1 MLNLEKSIR
10 ILEFDKIKEIL
21 ASLALTQGA
30 KKRALALTPTSNS
43 ISVKRRQTLTND
55 AKVMSEIKGVP
66 SFNGVPE
73 ILDTVEKAVKNSI
86 LSPREILDVGIS
98 LQTARG
104 LIEYVHS
111 DAIKPSALKEIFDS
125 LVPNKSLE
133 SRIFKAI
140 LGEDLIADDAS
151 PALAD
156 IRRKIRYQTNRIREI
171 LQGYLVGEKSK
182 HLRENLVTMRN
193 GRYVLPVK
201 NEDKNEIKGL
211 IHDTSGTGATLFIE
225 PMAVVEA
232 NNELRTLISQES
244 AEIER
249 ILAEFSSD
257 IANFSMQ
264 LVNNYNS
271 ITEIAFYFAIS
282 ELSFKMNAVSPEFT
296 DKREIVFERAR
307 HPLLDKKKVV
317 PINVSIGNDYDMLVI
332 TGPNTGGKTVTLKTL
347 GLFAIMAQSG
357 MHLPCDYA
365 KICIFDGI
373 YPDIGDEQSIE
384 QSLST
389 FSSHMVSIVN
399 IVNEAT
405 SESLVLFDELGAGT
419 DPIEGAA
426 LAQSIL
432 EVMLEK
438 KAMCAATT
446 HYAELKAFALDTPRV
461 VNASCEF
468 DVNTLK
474 PTYRLV
480 IGAPGKSNAFLISSK
495 LGVSD
500 KIIKRANEL
509 ISDDTRNFESVIEK
523 LETERFL
530 LEKEREEAK
539 KLRIEYQ
546 QFKETSEKE
555 LKQKLGAAEKE
566 SQEMMEKAREIV
578 AGARASAEFIFD
590 KLDKIQKE
598 KDSKDFSKKYSAV
611 KKDLREKLFDAD
623 KVYNP
628 IDDIDENYVLPRQL
642 VKGDR
647 VIIRNLGYEAILL
660 DNPDKQGNVL
670 VQSGVAKTKTNIKN
684 LMLITEEI
692 SEKIQATK
700 PKQVVKNNK
709 KKVSTKDFSP
719 SFDVRGK
726 NIEDAWIDIDKY
738 IDEAI
743 LVGVA
748 SVTIVHGKGT
758 GALRKGLWEFFRTD
772 SRIKKYRNGDY
783 GEGDFGVTVL
793 ELKYQ

>member
-10 ILEFDKIKEIL
+10 ILEFDKIKELL

-30 KKRALALTPTSNS
+30 KKRASSLTPTSNS

-55 AKVMSEIKGVP
+55 AKSMSEIKGIP
-66 SFNGVPE
+66 SFNGIPE
-73 ILDTVEKAVKNSI
+73 VLDTIEKAVKNSI
-86 LSPREILDVGIS
+86 LSPREILDIGIS

-104 LIEYVHS
+104 LIEYIRT
-111 DAIKPSALKEIFDS
+111 DAIKPSLLTEIFNS
-125 LVPNKSLE
+125 LVPNKTLE
-133 SRIFKAI
+133 TRIFKAI

-171 LQGYLVGEKSK
+171 LQGYLTGEKSK

-271 ITEIAFYFAIS
+271 ITEIAFYFAMS
-282 ELSFKMNAVSPEFT
+282 ELSHKMNAVAPEFT
-296 DKREIVFERAR
+296 DKREIAFERAR

-317 PINVSIGNDYDMLVI
+317 PINVSVGNEYNMVVI

-347 GLFAIMAQSG
+347 GLFALMAQSG

-365 KICIFDGI
+365 KICIFDGV

-399 IVNEAT
+399 IINEAT

-432 EVMLEK
+432 EIMLEK
-438 KAMCAATT
+438 SALCAATT
-446 HYAELKAFALDTPRV
+446 HYAELKAFALNTPMV

-500 KIIKRANEL
+500 RIIKRANEL

-523 LETERFL
+523 LEAERFL
-530 LEKEREEAK
+530 LESEKEEYK
-539 KLRIEYQ
+539 KLRIEYE
-546 QFKETSEKE
+546 QFKLTAEKE
-555 LKQKLGAAEKE
+555 LKEKLGKAEKE
-566 SQEMMEKAREIV
+566 SEEMMEKAREIII
-578 AGARASAEFIFD
+578 GARASAEFIFD

-598 KDSKDFSKKYSAV
+598 KDSKDFSSKYSAT
-611 KKDLREKLFDAD
+611 KKALREKLFDAD

-642 VKGDR
+642 LKGDK
-647 VIIRNLGYEAILL
+647 VIIRNIGAEAVLL

-670 VQSGVAKTKTNIKN
+670 VQSGIAKTKTNVKN
-684 LMLITEEI
+684 LMLITDEI

-700 PKQVVKNNK
+700 PQNTKKTPKKNLSNK
-709 KKVSTKDFSP
+709 EFSP
-719 SFDVRGK
+719 SFDVRGR
-726 NIEDAWIDIDKY
+726 NIEDAWIEIDKY

-743 LVGVA
+743 LLGVN

-793 ELKYQ
+793 EIK

>member
-10 ILEFDKIKEIL
+10 ILEFDKIKDML
-21 ASLALTQGA
+21 ASFAQTQGS
-30 KKRALALTPTSNS
+30 KKRALALTPSSNS
-43 ISVKRRQTLTND
+43 IVVKRRQALTND
-55 AKVMSEIKGVP
+55 AKSMTEVKGTP
-66 SFNGVPE
+66 SFNSIPE
-73 ILDTVEKAVKNSI
+73 ILDIVEKAEKNSI
-86 LSPREILDVGIS
+86 LSPREILDIAIS
-98 LQTARG
+98 LQTARN
-104 LIEYVHS
+104 LLEYVHS
-111 DAIKPSALKEIFDS
+111 DAIKPSLLTEIFDS
-125 LVPNKSLE
+125 LVPNKILE

-171 LQGYLVGEKSK
+171 LQGYLTGEKSK

-244 AEIER
+244 TEIER
-249 ILAEFSSD
+249 ILAEFSTD
-257 IANFSMQ
+257 IAYFSMQ
-264 LVNNYNS
+264 LKNNYNS
-271 ITEIAFYFAIS
+271 ITEIAFYFAMA
-282 ELSFKMNAVSPEFT
+282 ELSYKMNAVSPEFT
-296 DKREIVFERAR
+296 DKREVVFERAR
-307 HPLLDKKKVV
+307 HPMLDKRKVV
-317 PINVSIGNDYDMLVI
+317 PINVSLGEKYNMLVI

-347 GLFAIMAQSG
+347 GLFALMAQSG

-373 YPDIGDEQSIE
+373 FPDIGDEQSIE

-405 SESLVLFDELGAGT
+405 SDSLVLFDELGAGT

-432 EVMLEK
+432 EIMLEK
-438 KAMCAATT
+438 SVLCAATT
-446 HYAELKAFALDTPRV
+446 HYAELKAFALNTPMV

-509 ISDDTRNFESVIEK
+509 ISDDRRSFENVIEK

-530 LEKEREEAK
+530 LEKEKEEAK
-539 KLRIEYQ
+539 RLRLEYE
-546 QFKETSEKE
+546 QFKNNAEVE
-555 LKQKLGAAEKE
+555 LKEKLGKAEKE
-566 SQEMMEKAREIV
+566 SQEMMEKAREII
-578 AGARASAEFIFD
+578 AGARVSAEFVFD

-598 KDSKDFSKKYSAV
+598 KDKKDFSSKYAST
-611 KKDLREKLFDAD
+611 KKDLRAKLYEAD
-623 KVYNP
+623 KTYNP
-628 IDDIDENYVLPRQL
+628 IDEIDDNYVLPRQL

-647 VIIRNLGYEAILL
+647 VILRNVGTEAVLL
-660 DNPDKQGNVL
+660 DNPDKSGNVL
-670 VQSGVAKTKTNIKN
+670 VQSGIAKTKTNIKN
-684 LMLITEEI
+684 LMLVTEEI
-692 SEKIQATK
+692 SNKIQAAK
-700 PKQVVKNNK
+700 PVQVTSPRKKSVQNK
-709 KKVSTKDFSP
+709 AFSP
-719 SFDVRGK
+719 SFDVRGR

-738 IDEAI
+738 LDEAL
-743 LVGVA
+743 LVGVK

-772 SRIKKYRNGDY
+772 ARIKKYRNGEY

-793 ELKYQ
+793 ELK